1 MEIFKYLIFAVAILI
16 VIAYIYTYIKEQ
28 NILQLYYYTIH
39 YQLYDVYKSNIKY
52 YDILF
57 NFTFIFIV
65 MRVSSVLYWNSVY
78 KKAIKISNCNKITN
92 IIEEN
97 KVSKTPYIYNIIII
111 NHNKISLSSHNF
123 LIKIV
128 YNFKSKTTKIQYGTD
143 NGSDNNVFNSMGP
156 EYDKILNIVEIL
168 ENVESN
174 GNEQNIKNKYLNNY
188 NKLYDL
194 VNKSDKINDKNLN
207 IILIDIFDNNNSIKN
222 EIIEFIKIYDVEKA
236 EKAIKLFSKYN
247 NKIYENTSDIEKIKT
262 YIKMLYNELNLLLE
276 ISSYKTMK
284 LAKINLIK
292 NSELY
297 KRALMYKQ
305 NKSNYKN
312 FNYFD
317 LNTMNGMSIDN
328 INMESLNSSN
338 YKFVCVDKDGKIIKT
353 YTANKLIEFTKE
365 FSKNKSY
372 NTSIIYNILFANKN
386 KDKISL

>member
-1 MEIFKYLIFAVAILI
+1 METFKYLIFAIAILI
-16 VIAYIYTYIKEQ
+16 VLAYIYTYIKEQ
-28 NILQLYYYTIH
+28 NIVQFYYYAIQ
-39 YQLYDVYKSNIKY
+39 YQLYNVYKSKIGY

-57 NFTFIFIV
+57 NFTFVFIIII
-65 MRVSSVLYWNSVY
+65 MSIVLYWDSVY
-78 KKAIKISNCNKITN
+78 KNAKKISNCNNITK

-111 NHNKISLSSHNF
+111 NHDKISLSSHNF

-143 NGSDNNVFNSMGP
+143 TGTDNNVFNSMGP
-156 EYDKILNIVEIL
+156 EYDKILNTVKML
-168 ENVESN
+168 EDDNSN
-174 GNEQNIKNKYLNNY
+174 NENIKNKYLNNY

-194 VNKSDKINDKNLN
+194 ITKSDEINDENLN
-207 IILIDIFDNNNSIKN
+207 IILIEIFDDNNSIKN

-236 EKAIKLFSKYN
+236 DNAMNLFSKYN
-247 NKIYENTSDIEKIKT
+247 NKIYEDTSDIKEIKN
-262 YIKMLYNELNLLLE
+262 YIKRLYNELIELLE
-276 ISSYKTMK
+276 ISSYRSMK

-297 KRALMYKQ
+297 KRALKYNQ

-328 INMESLNSSN
+328 INMASLISTK
-338 YKFVCVDKDGKIIKT
+338 YKFICVDKDGNVIKT

-365 FSKNKSY
+365 FAKNKSY